1 MSARENPFSSHR
13 GEGLNCERERR
24 VGNVVRHWMAKEREK
39 RKSSIHNR
47 EHYSLSE
54 FFQILF
60 LFLSFFFSFIAPFWK
75 AEGEEKN
82 VKCGCKDGVEKTE
95 NVPFT
100 GFIHK
105 WWQRYIIKIQ
115 QHLLQLLFSIKVEYG
130 VEFPNERVKGGE
142 GKENFVLCFKS
153 KLNKCL

>member
-1 MSARENPFSSHR
+1 MRGKILFHR
-13 GEGLNCERERR
+13 IERASTVYIRTERERR

-75 AEGEEKN
+75 AAEWGE
-82 VKCGCKDGVEKTE
+82 KCEMWMVGWGWKTE
-95 NVPFT
+95 NVPFA

-105 WWQRYIIKIQ
+105 WWQRNIM
-115 QHLLQLLFSIKVEYG
+115 
-130 VEFPNERVKGGE
+130 
-142 GKENFVLCFKS
+142 NFLKFNNTCFTYFLAS
-153 KLNKCL
+153 ASRWNTMLNLRIYKRINQGMET